1 VTTETKNMRA
11 TAKRRVQR
19 TKRSAGRLLLSGIG
33 FSAAY
38 FFDAEH
44 GRARRQQAWDV
55 VDHVRKS
62 RAANVGH
69 GEPGVRTP
77 AVDAA
82 RPPFQRSA
90 NGPRSAAR

>member
-1 VTTETKNMRA
+1 MATEPKETRA
-11 TAKRRVQR
+11 AAKGRVQR
-19 TKRSAGRLLLSGIG
+19 TKKSAGRLLLSGIG

-62 RAANVGH
+62 RAAKGGH
-69 GEPGVRTP
+69 GEPAGKTP
-77 AVDAA
+77 AVDES